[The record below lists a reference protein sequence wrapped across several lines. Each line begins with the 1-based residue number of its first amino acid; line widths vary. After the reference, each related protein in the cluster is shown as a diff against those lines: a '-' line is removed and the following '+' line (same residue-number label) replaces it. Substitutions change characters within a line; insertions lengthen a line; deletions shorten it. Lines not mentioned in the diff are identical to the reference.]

1 MRGYLVNR
9 RSGAR
14 AAAGLALAVAM
25 TASGCAGGA
34 GTTPSPSTTSPSP
47 SRTRSPS
54 PTPTP
59 TPRPSLQAQLSSLVK
74 QASPVSLQV
83 VVSGAGS
90 SMVSVGSVAT
100 PTAWSTIKVPIAIAA
115 LQNGSAKMDDV
126 EQAITISD
134 NDAAIRLWNGLGS
147 GEGAAD
153 DVQALLAAHG
163 DPHTVVLP
171 DPKVNADEHFGSTRW
186 QAGDQAQFANWLAC
200 TTDRSAVTVR
210 SYMSKIDPSQQFGLA
225 SIHPSMV
232 KAGWGGEDSGQYTVR
247 QMGVLPHGGGYTV
260 VTFIAQGPSEASVE
274 STVDVVGK
282 WFSARTSQLPV
293 RRC

>member
-1 MRGYLVNR
+1 MRGYLEKR

-14 AAAGLALAVAM
+14 AAAGFALAMAM
-25 TASGCAGGA
+25 AVSGCAGGA
-34 GTTPSPSTTSPSP
+34 GTTAGPSATSPSP
-47 SRTRSPS
+47 SRSSS
-54 PTPTP
+54 PTPTSTP
-59 TPRPSLQAQLSSLVK
+59 TPQPNLQAQLSSLVK

-83 VVSGAGS
+83 VVSEAGS
-90 SMVSVGSVAT
+90 SMVSAGSVAT
-100 PTAWSTIKVPIAIAA
+100 PTAWSTMKVPIAITA
-115 LQNGSAKMDDV
+115 LQNGSANMGDV
-126 EQAITISD
+126 EQAITVSD
-134 NDAAIRLWNGLGS
+134 NDAAVRLWNGLGS
-147 GEGAAD
+147 GDGAAD

-171 DPKVNADEHFGSTRW
+171 DPRANPDKPFGLTRW

-200 TTDRSAVTVR
+200 TNDRSAVTVR

-232 KAGWGGEDSGQYTVR
+232 KAGWGDEDSGQYTVR

-274 STVDVVGK
+274 STVDTVGK
-282 WFSARTSQLPV
+282 WFSARASQLPV